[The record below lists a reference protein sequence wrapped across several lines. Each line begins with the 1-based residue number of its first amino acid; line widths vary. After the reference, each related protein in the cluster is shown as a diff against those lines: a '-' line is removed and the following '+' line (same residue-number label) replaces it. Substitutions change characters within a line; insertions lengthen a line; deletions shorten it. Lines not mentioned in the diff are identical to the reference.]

1 MAFLRRYW
9 VAVLAVAA
17 VVLPLLAASP
27 TLLHLLILVCMYAML
42 GQAWNV
48 LGGYAGQV
56 SVGHAVFFAIGAY
69 TSTILLT
76 NYNVSPWLGMVAGG
90 VIAVAV
96 SFVIGWPCFKAKSYY
111 FLMATVGVAEI
122 VRTLFV
128 NWEWIGGAQGLF
140 VPFLPESF
148 AMMEFHGS
156 KLPYYYIIL
165 AGFAVTVYFTWRIER
180 SRLGYYLRTIKEN
193 EDAAESIGIDVVRY
207 KFAALAISAFFTSLA
222 GTFYAQYVMFI
233 DPYSMM
239 SLMVSVQI
247 SLIGI
252 LGGVGTLW
260 GPLLGAAVLI
270 PVSEFIRILL
280 GGSGKGIHLIA
291 YGLAIMLISV
301 YQPNG
306 LMGLVEQIRVRA
318 GRRTR
323 ERGMDDAAA

>member
-1 MAFLRRYW
+1 MGIVKRYW
-9 VAVLAVAA
+9 LALLAAAAVL
-17 VVLPLLAASP
+17 LPLLFASP
-27 TLLHLLILVCMYAML
+27 TVLHLLILVCMYAML
-42 GQAWNV
+42 GQAWNI

-69 TSTILLT
+69 TSTILLM
-76 NYNVSPWLGMVAGG
+76 NYGVSPWLGMLAGG

-96 SFVIGWPCFKAKSYY
+96 SFVVGWPCFKAKSYY

-122 VRTLFV
+122 VRTIFV

-165 AGFAVTVYFTWRIER
+165 GGMALTVFVTWRIER
-180 SRLGYYLRTIKEN
+180 SRFGYYLRTIKEN
-193 EDAAESIGIDVVRY
+193 EDAAEALGIDVVRY
-207 KFAALAISAFFTSLA
+207 KFIALAVSAFFTALA

-260 GPLLGAAVLI
+260 GPVLGAAVLI
-270 PVSEFIRILL
+270 PVSEFIRIWL

-291 YGLAIMLISV
+291 YGAAIMLISV

-306 LMGLVEQIRVRA
+306 LMGWVAEMKELAGRKLA
-318 GRRTR
+318 GRRA
-323 ERGMDDAAA
+323 DDAAA